1 MPYINKEDSMKL
13 VEINNS
19 QPGINAYL
27 AILSSGQS
35 SRGSE
40 ILIENGK
47 HH

>member
-1 MPYINKEDSMKL
+1 MLYMNKEDSMKL
-13 VEINNS
+13 VDFNNS
-19 QPGINAYL
+19 QPVVNVYL